1 MQEEPGHAEGRED
14 PVPTQTVLIV
24 EDDADIRDALVAI
37 LQDATSY
44 QVIHVADGFAALK
57 LVRTLIPQLVLL
69 DYLLPGMDGIEC
81 LDRLRESKGCEQTP
95 VILMSAAPP
104 KGVSLRKLSPDRWW
118 GLGYTFCSSRL
129 LDSSASL
136 RLRPHFRDSGRQPLH
151 QSRVH
156 LNRLLFC
163 HPMA

>member
-1 MQEEPGHAEGRED
+1 MQEELGHAEGRED

-69 DYLLPGMDGIEC
+69 DYLLPGMDGLEC
-81 LDRLRESKGCEQTP
+81 LDWLRESKGCEQTP

-104 KGVSLRKLSPDRWW
+104 KGVGERPD
-118 GLGYTFCSSRL
+118 LTFLEKPFEMDTL
-129 LDSSASL
+129 LTL
-136 RLRPHFRDSGRQPLH
+136 IQQILEE
-151 QSRVH
+151 
-156 LNRLLFC
+156 N
-163 HPMA
+163 